1 MEKTSRLLSLLP
13 PTADGFLLTSEI
25 NQRYISDFAF
35 SDGYVLVTR
44 NKSYII
50 TDFRYAEAAEA
61 HSNLF
66 DIVIP
71 SSSMLLEVVAL
82 LAENNVKTLCV
93 EDGSLSHADYIRFSE
108 KFDNVSLIGG
118 TRILDEM
125 RQVKT
130 DDELQKIK
138 EAQRLTDM
146 AFSHILGYITPSA
159 TEIDVAL
166 ELEFF
171 MRKNGADGIAFDTIS
186 VSGKSSS
193 MPHGTPQNKR
203 LESGFLTLDFGATL
217 DGYCSDMTR
226 TVVLGVA
233 DNEMKKLY
241 NTVRSAQKAGIEM
254 LREGVSGFECDRAAR
269 DIINTAGYEGCF
281 GHGLGHGVGMYI
293 HESPRLSPSADP
305 KILLTRGNVVTVEPG
320 IYIPGKYGCRIED
333 MLAITEN
340 GSLNFTESTK
350 ELIEL

>member
-1 MEKTSRLLSLLP
+1 MEKINRLLSLLP
-13 PTADGFLLTSEI
+13 PSADGFLLTSEI

-44 NKSYII
+44 KKSYII

-61 HSNLF
+61 FRDNF
-66 DIVIP
+66 DIVVP
-71 SSSMLLEVVAL
+71 KGSLLLEVIAL
-82 LAENNVKTLCV
+82 LSENSVKTLCI
-93 EDGSLSHADYIRFSE
+93 EDGALSHADYLRLSDML
-108 KFDNVSLIGG
+108 DNVTLIGG
-118 TRILDEM
+118 TKILDEM
-125 RQVKT
+125 RQVKD

-146 AFSHILGYITPSA
+146 AFSHILGYITPNA
-159 TEIDVAL
+159 TEVDIAL

-171 MRKNGADGIAFDTIS
+171 MRKNGADGVAFDTIA

-193 MPHGTPQNKR
+193 MPHGVPQNKR
-203 LESGFLTLDFGATL
+203 LESGFLTLDFGAML
-217 DGYCSDMTR
+217 GGYCSDMTR
-226 TVVLGVA
+226 TIVIGKA
-233 DNEMKKLY
+233 DSEMKKLY
-241 NTVRSAQKAGIEM
+241 NTVRSAQKAGIEA
-254 LREGVSGFECDRAAR
+254 LCEGISGFECDRVAR
-269 DIINTAGYEGCF
+269 DIINNAGYVGCF

-305 KILLTRGNVVTVEPG
+305 NLLLRKGNVVTVEPG
-320 IYIPGKYGCRIED
+320 IYLSGKYGCRIED
-333 MLAITEN
+333 MLAITAD